1 MVDAIVLLN
10 VLPGK
15 EQIVKDTINDFSEVS
30 SCRVT
35 FGEYD
40 LIVELNNVD
49 KIKSLGSLI
58 TKKIRK
64 IEGVT
69 KTITLIISESI
80 GNNNDPY

>member
-1 MVDAIVLLN
+1 MVDAVVLLN

-15 EQIVKDTINDFSEVS
+15 EQSVKDIINDFSEVS
-30 SCRVT
+30 NCKIT

-80 GNNNDPY
+80 GNNNGS